1 MSKEKR
7 NIATKLETESK
18 YLTNILDKDDVKSFK
33 KLIPEL
39 QDTWMKKQMFRT
51 ETEMRFSVLSDNK
64 YPTKAA
70 KYWQSVREQNTH
82 FENLVHL
89 SFDARKNEVEIK
101 KLQRDIK
108 KDQIEKLLKK
118 GFEDSPF
125 YNKEEKPESPFD
137 RPDAREYSDQME
149 ALNDDIFDAIEKKDK
164 QAHLAVLRKYDAI
177 RDKAIESLKLLA
189 NQKHFQHSGVCIYK
203 NNECLWEYSET
214 VELKMHDLTEKEIIN
229 YVDIENPI
237 NAAGAYKF
245 ESLGCNL
252 FSYVNGS
259 SHTVR
264 GMPLLPLLNALRD
277 LKIIDLE

>member
-18 YLTNILDKDDVKSFK
+18 YLTNILDKEDVKEFK

-39 QDTWMKKQMFRT
+39 QDTWHKKQMFRT

-108 KDQIEKLLKK
+108 KEKDPLEIELKQIELEEKLYSKAQMELVAKHRMREVATWSKLKK
-118 GFEDSPF
+118 E
-125 YNKEEKPESPFD
+125 FD
-137 RPDAREYSDQME
+137 
-149 ALNDDIFDAIEKKDK
+149 DDNFDK
-164 QAHLAVLRKYDAI
+164 QDVNTHQAHSYMLRLQHQKNTITPGTSQPEVFNVLGQLETLERVI
-177 RDKAIESLKLLA
+177 RDKELTPPKDKKKLS
-189 NQKHFQHSGVCIYK
+189 K
-203 NNECLWEYSET
+203 
-214 VELKMHDLTEKEIIN
+214 
-229 YVDIENPI
+229 
-237 NAAGAYKF
+237 
-245 ESLGCNL
+245 
-252 FSYVNGS
+252 
-259 SHTVR
+259 
-264 GMPLLPLLNALRD
+264 
-277 LKIIDLE
+277 

>member
-18 YLTNILDKDDVKSFK
+18 YLTNILDKEDVKEFK

-39 QDTWMKKQMFRT
+39 QDTWHKKQMFRT

-108 KDQIEKLLKK
+108 KEKDELEIELKQIELEEKLYAKAQMELVAKHRMREVATWSKLKK
-118 GFEDSPF
+118 E
-125 YNKEEKPESPFD
+125 FD
-137 RPDAREYSDQME
+137 
-149 ALNDDIFDAIEKKDK
+149 DDNFDKKDVNTH
-164 QAHLAVLRKYDAI
+164 QAHSYMLRLQHQKNTITPGTSQPEVFNVLGQLETLERVI
-177 RDKAIESLKLLA
+177 RDKELAPPKDKKKLS
-189 NQKHFQHSGVCIYK
+189 K
-203 NNECLWEYSET
+203 
-214 VELKMHDLTEKEIIN
+214 
-229 YVDIENPI
+229 
-237 NAAGAYKF
+237 
-245 ESLGCNL
+245 
-252 FSYVNGS
+252 
-259 SHTVR
+259 
-264 GMPLLPLLNALRD
+264 
-277 LKIIDLE
+277 

>member
-18 YLTNILDKDDVKSFK
+18 YLSNILDKEDVKEFK

-39 QDTWMKKQMFRT
+39 QDTWHKKQMFRT

-108 KDQIEKLLKK
+108 KEKDELEVELKQIELEEKLYSKAQMELVAKHRMREVATWSKLKK
-118 GFEDSPF
+118 E
-125 YNKEEKPESPFD
+125 FD
-137 RPDAREYSDQME
+137 
-149 ALNDDIFDAIEKKDK
+149 DDNFDK
-164 QAHLAVLRKYDAI
+164 QDVNTHQAHSYMLRLQHQKNTITPGTSQPEVFNVLGQLETLERVI
-177 RDKAIESLKLLA
+177 RDKELAPPKDKKKLS
-189 NQKHFQHSGVCIYK
+189 K
-203 NNECLWEYSET
+203 
-214 VELKMHDLTEKEIIN
+214 
-229 YVDIENPI
+229 
-237 NAAGAYKF
+237 
-245 ESLGCNL
+245 
-252 FSYVNGS
+252 
-259 SHTVR
+259 
-264 GMPLLPLLNALRD
+264 
-277 LKIIDLE
+277 